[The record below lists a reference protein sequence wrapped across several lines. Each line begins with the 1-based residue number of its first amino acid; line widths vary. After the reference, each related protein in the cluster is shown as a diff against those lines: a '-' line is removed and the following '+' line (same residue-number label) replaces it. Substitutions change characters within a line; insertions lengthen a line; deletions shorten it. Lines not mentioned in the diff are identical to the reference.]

1 MRYTLDSSGYVF
13 AVAFGSY
20 LDNCKEYTGEV
31 PAGYSTLEEWATTA
45 YIHAYYILDDNLTLD
60 SERLEE
66 CQNRQAQEAIDY
78 APLVRKD
85 LYESDEVLDSQY
97 IRQVATGKVIVLEN
111 IKTIAPRVRI
121 TNINPYEYDTLTLH
135 TQCKNM
141 MPCTGRGQTISG
153 VSFTR
158 NFNGSVGVI
167 GKATADIEYII
178 SECNFTL
185 KANENYYLNLG
196 GLNCELRF
204 NDNGEIAQQYIGAS
218 GLINLPKNT
227 EVSQVIIKISNGQSV
242 NTTFYPQLEYGKSF
256 SSYVEYKYKTL
267 DIEFGSLIRSVL
279 FPGNDLYP
287 SDTLYPTLATTID
300 YILIE
305 NGGVTVSVNGGIT
318 LLTSGAVG
326 LFGSNST
333 IYANKDVTLEVEYS
347 SSLIDVDSLE
357 FLQGKSTTTNQFK
370 ILKDGSIEAHN
381 GYFSGCI
388 EADSGY
394 FKGEINVNNRFIVDQ
409 QGNVTL
415 PSNAVLSW
423 GQITDQPTI
432 PTNTNQLTNGAGFTT
447 MTAVEAK
454 GYQDASQVTQ
464 ITKNT
469 VTTSYVNALK
479 VKAGSV
485 DAENITGT
493 TITGKVLKGVTGE
506 FSGKIT
512 STSGEIGGFTIGTT
526 SIYSGYKSS
535 IASSNEGV
543 YIGTDGISVGK
554 ANLGPAFK
562 VTASGDISFSGNGS
576 IEFGSA
582 GSASGLTYIDK
593 SKVQVDDTYINNEGF
608 YTKDSVGRYVKIEPD
623 NMRMYYDYNTY
634 FDLNYSGLEL
644 GSDTPFYIKNTNGN
658 LLSFDSSI
666 LYASAPTV
674 GIGGTSSY
682 LGFFYMK
689 GGTGTPCS
697 KKQTVSA
704 ITTPSSATASTVATK
719 LNELLTALKAY
730 NLIG

>member
-31 PAGYSTLEEWATTA
+31 PAGYRTLEEWATTA

-85 LYESDEVLDSQY
+85 LYENDEVLDSQY

-121 TNINPYEYDTLTLH
+121 TNINPYEYDTLTLQ

-141 MPCTGRGQTISG
+141 MPCTCRGQTISG
-153 VSFTR
+153 VSFTK

-185 KANENYYLNLG
+185 KANEDYYLNLG

-204 NDNGEIAQQYIGAS
+204 DDNGEIAQQYIGAS

-256 SSYVEYKYKTL
+256 SSYVEYKCKTL
-267 DIEFGSLIRSVL
+267 NIDFGTLVRSVL
-279 FPGNDLYP
+279 FPGSDLYP
-287 SDTLYPTLATTID
+287 SDTLYPTNETTID
-300 YILIE
+300 YIFIE

-333 IYANKDVTLEVEYS
+333 IYANKDVMLEVEYS
-347 SSLIDVDSLE
+347 TNLISVDSLE
-357 FLQGKSTTTNQFK
+357 FLQGKSTTTNRFR
-370 ILKDGSIEAHN
+370 ILNDGSIEAHN
-381 GYFSGCI
+381 GYFSGRI

-394 FKGEINVNNRFIVDQ
+394 FKGEISWEQVT
-409 QGNVTL
+409 GNEDVATK
-415 PSNAVLSW
+415 
-423 GQITDQPTI
+423 TY
-432 PTNTNQLTNGAGFTT
+432 
-447 MTAVEAK
+447 VEGM
-454 GYQDASQVTQ
+454 GYQTASQVTQ
-464 ITKNT
+464 ITKDT
-469 VTTSYVNALK
+469 VTTSFVNALN

-485 DAENITGT
+485 DAEDITGT
-493 TITGKVLKGVTGE
+493 TIEGKTLKGI
-506 FSGKIT
+506 K
-512 STSGEIGGFTIGTT
+512 GEIGGFTIGTSSIYNKTT
-526 SIYSGYKSS
+526 SISS
-535 IASSNEGV
+535 STSGV
-543 YIGTDGISVGK
+543 YVGTDGINLGGGK
-554 ANLGPAFK
+554 AVITSAGKTTFK
-562 VTASGDISFSGNGS
+562 EIEINGSGSIDLAYGGKKMSLDYSGIKFGSTSWDTTITNDKVAVYNSYIDRDGLHVSSSASLSYYTNIKQNEISFGSGADAIIKHGS
-576 IEFGSA
+576 TEVVSMGSSHFWIEAKGVSIRAEDPTPSYVRIA
-582 GSASGLTYIDK
+582 G
-593 SKVQVDDTYINNEGF
+593 
-608 YTKDSVGRYVKIEPD
+608 
-623 NMRMYYDYNTY
+623 YYD
-634 FDLNYSGLEL
+634 
-644 GSDTPFYIKNTNGN
+644 K
-658 LLSFDSSI
+658 
-666 LYASAPTV
+666 
-674 GIGGTSSY
+674 
-682 LGFFYMK
+682 LGFFNQ
-689 GGTGTPCS
+689 TGTT
-697 KKQTVSA
+697 KQQVSSLA
-704 ITTPSSATASTVATK
+704 TSATLGQCVAK
-719 LNELLTALKAY
+719 LNELISVLDGYGLV
-730 NLIG
+730 